1 LTRRRARRYVKRDC
15 PGDTRTG
22 VISSEHRNLRM
33 NGYENAVNRKAGE
46 PDFLGEIEARSGTK
60 VRTCYQCG
68 KCSAGCPVAYA
79 MDLLPSQVMRL
90 CQLGLK
96 EEVLSSSTFWIC
108 ASCETCATR
117 CPREIEIVSVMDA
130 LRHIARRE
138 GFVDRPREVP
148 IFVSVFIKN
157 LGWFGRLYEAA
168 LVGMYNLKS
177 GHLTKDLDKAPQM
190 LLKGRISLRPPKVKG
205 VGEVRKILK
214 RIREI
219 EKE

>member
-1 LTRRRARRYVKRDC
+1 MSDYDEAANQKT
-15 PGDTRTG
+15 GD
-22 VISSEHRNLRM
+22 
-33 NGYENAVNRKAGE
+33 
-46 PDFLGEIEARSGTK
+46 PDFLDEIEARSGTS

-130 LRHIARRE
+130 LRHLACKE
-138 GFVDRPREVP
+138 GYVDRPREVP
-148 IFVSVFIKN
+148 IFVNTFVEN
-157 LGWFGRLYEAA
+157 LKWFGRLYEAA

-177 GHLTKDLDKAPQM
+177 GHLAKDLDKAPEM
-190 LLKGRISLRPPKVKG
+190 IFKGRIRLWPPKVKG
-205 VGEVRKILK
+205 KQEVRKVIN
-214 RIREI
+214 RVREI
-219 EKE
+219 EKD

>member
-1 LTRRRARRYVKRDC
+1 MGRTADALGQKT
-15 PGDTRTG
+15 GD
-22 VISSEHRNLRM
+22 
-33 NGYENAVNRKAGE
+33 
-46 PDFLGEIEARSGTK
+46 PDFLDEIEAKSGTN

-96 EEVLSSSTFWIC
+96 GEVLSASTMWIC

-130 LRHIARRE
+130 LRQLAWRE
-138 GFVDRPREVP
+138 DCVQQPREVP
-148 IFVSVFIKN
+148 IFVNTFIKN
-157 LGWFGRLYEAA
+157 LKWFGRLYEAA
-168 LVGMYNLKS
+168 LVGIYNLKS
-177 GHLTKDLDKAPQM
+177 GHLTKDMDKAPEM
-190 LLKGRISLRPPKVKG
+190 LLKGKISIWPPKVKG
-205 VGEVRKILK
+205 RDEVRNVIK
-214 RIREI
+214 RVKEI

>member
-1 LTRRRARRYVKRDC
+1 MSDYD
-15 PGDTRTG
+15 
-22 VISSEHRNLRM
+22 E
-33 NGYENAVNRKAGE
+33 AVNRKTGD
-46 PDFLGEIEARSGTK
+46 PDFLAEIEAKSGTN

-96 EEVLSSSTFWIC
+96 DEVLSSSTFWVC

-130 LRHIARRE
+130 LRHWACRE
-138 GFVDRPREVP
+138 GYVDRPREVP
-148 IFVSVFIKN
+148 IFVSTFMKN
-157 LGWFGRLYEAA
+157 LKWFGRLYEVA
-168 LVGMYNLKS
+168 LVGVYNFKS
-177 GHLTKDLDKAPQM
+177 GHLTKDLDKAPEM
-190 LLKGRISLRPPKVKG
+190 LLKGKISIWPPKLKG
-205 VGEVRKILK
+205 RGEVRDVIK
-214 RIREI
+214 RVKEI